1 MSESDKAETINAFKR
16 ANYFWVI
23 LAPLIGFIGNFIR
36 TQRWRLMLRPLGYNP
51 NYWNTFH
58 CVMVMYFFNLFVPR
72 LGEVTRCSFLAQY
85 EKVPIEKSLGT
96 MVTERLIDVLCL
108 GVVFLLTLSCHP
120 KKEFIHPIHK
130 NITQSVYASGNV
142 ISRDQYQA
150 FTIISGIVDHI
161 YVSEGD
167 SIKIGDKILTIANE
181 SQKLNIENAR
191 LSAAYANDK
200 ANEGKLSEAKMN
212 ISLAK
217 SKMLNDSILLERQ
230 KQLWAQNIGSK
241 IELEQR
247 TLAYEASKTTYFSSK
262 EKYIELGRTLKLS
275 ALQSK
280 NNLSL
285 ASKLETDYTLKSMIN
300 GVIYSLNISEGEIAT
315 PQKPVATLGKINDFI
330 LEMQVDEYDIVQIKI
345 GLPVM
350 VVLNSHQDKVF
361 EARV

>member
-1 MSESDKAETINAFKR
+1 MSK
-16 ANYFWVI
+16 
-23 LAPLIGFIGNFIR
+23 LFI
-36 TQRWRLMLRPLGYNP
+36 
-51 NYWNTFH
+51 
-58 CVMVMYFFNLFVPR
+58 
-72 LGEVTRCSFLAQY
+72 
-85 EKVPIEKSLGT
+85 
-96 MVTERLIDVLCL
+96 
-108 GVVFLLTLSCHP
+108 VVFLLTLSCHP

-142 ISRDQYQA
+142 ISRDKYQA

-247 TLAYEASKTTYFSSK
+247 TLAYEASKTTYFSST

-361 EARV
+361 EARVSKINPMMNLQSKTFLVEAEFVQQPEILYPNVSFEANHDHQSLAH

>member
-1 MSESDKAETINAFKR
+1 MSK
-16 ANYFWVI
+16 
-23 LAPLIGFIGNFIR
+23 LFI
-36 TQRWRLMLRPLGYNP
+36 
-51 NYWNTFH
+51 
-58 CVMVMYFFNLFVPR
+58 
-72 LGEVTRCSFLAQY
+72 
-85 EKVPIEKSLGT
+85 
-96 MVTERLIDVLCL
+96 
-108 GVVFLLTLSCHP
+108 VVFLLTLSCHP

-191 LSAAYANDK
+191 LSAAYANDQ

-247 TLAYEASKTTYFSSK
+247 TLAYEASKTTYFSST

-361 EARV
+361 EAQVSKINPMMNLQSKTFLVEAEFVQQPEILYPNVSFEANIIINSKENAVLIPREYLWNDSLVTKSNGQDVVVKTGLKDYKMIEILSGLSLDDELIISDK